1 MTGFS
6 SLWLLKTWLRST
18 IKVDFD
24 MIFRLNAAE
33 KMVAEHYIIEF
44 YMIFHFKAA
53 QNLVAEHSEFSTL
66 RWIKTLLKSTM
77 KYNFDII
84 FPIKET
90 QKMVAE
96 HYMKEIST

>member
-1 MTGFS
+1 M
-6 SLWLLKTWLRST
+6 
-18 IKVDFD
+18 KVDFD
-24 MIFRLNAAE
+24 MIFRLNEAQT
-33 KMVAEHYIIEF
+33 MVAEHYIIEF

-66 RWIKTLLKSTM
+66 RWIKTPLKSTM
-77 KYNFDII
+77 KYNFDMI
-84 FPIKET
+84 FPIIEA